1 MVLIGQIAFRL
12 LVFSMAYYGRCRCEQ
27 RLGILTECG
36 GSRTAVVSAAPSA
49 QIGLNSWSQL
59 HGESNWFRTLP
70 SLYLLRVMK
79 KDDMTKRRKKTKSKT
94 MTMINTF
101 REHLQNFK
109 TFREQPQM
117 AILEKLWNCWHFWQW
132 TAFAILAMFTLG
144 MLVRESD
151 ELKTSASWIEL
162 KLSTRVWWL
171 KTSSIKE
178 IYQV

>member
-1 MVLIGQIAFRL
+1 
-12 LVFSMAYYGRCRCEQ
+12 
-27 RLGILTECG
+27 
-36 GSRTAVVSAAPSA
+36 
-49 QIGLNSWSQL
+49 
-59 HGESNWFRTLP
+59 
-70 SLYLLRVMK
+70 MK

-109 TFREQPQM
+109 TFREQPPM

-171 KTSSIKE
+171 KTSSIKD
-178 IYQV
+178 IYIKFSIPNIYSLMECWSESKIFTPKMIIWQRSWYIYLQWQGLRSYNTLCSKAFTCF

>member
-1 MVLIGQIAFRL
+1 MYRLVKSHSDFGSFPWHIMGAVGVSSGWLFWQNVGGAGQQWLVPHHL
-12 LVFSMAYYGRCRCEQ
+12 LKSASIREANYTGRVTDS
-27 RLGILTECG
+27 G
-36 GSRTAVVSAAPSA
+36 P
-49 QIGLNSWSQL
+49 
-59 HGESNWFRTLP
+59 
-70 SLYLLRVMK
+70 YLLYICSEK
-79 KDDMTKRRKKTKSKT
+79 NKSKK

>member
-27 RLGILTECG
+27 RLVILTECG
-36 GSRTAVVSAAPSA
+36 GAGQQWLVPHHLLKSASIREANYTGRVTDSGP
-49 QIGLNSWSQL
+49 
-59 HGESNWFRTLP
+59 
-70 SLYLLRVMK
+70 YLLYICSEK
-79 KDDMTKRRKKTKSKT
+79 NKSKK

-171 KTSSIKE
+171 KTSSIKD